1 MTGYLLSVLAA
12 IAAFFVAA
20 GLVRFVFQ
28 RKFLGQKVV
37 SLSKGSGNSKLRRQR
52 GFVRSDAH
60 KSRRNTAHGSGSIR
74 KPWGW

>member
-12 IAAFFVAA
+12 IAALILAVC
-20 GLVRFVFQ
+20 LYRVVLQ
-28 RKFLGQKVV
+28 KKFLGQKVF
-37 SLSKGSGNSKLRRQR
+37 SFSRGSGHSKPRHQR
-52 GFVRSDAH
+52 GFVRSNAH

>member
-1 MTGYLLSVLAA
+1 MTGYLLPVLAA
-12 IAAFFVAA
+12 IAALFVAVC
-20 GLVRFVFQ
+20 LYRVVFQ
-28 RKFLGQKVV
+28 KKFLGHKVF
-37 SLSKGSGNSKLRRQR
+37 SLSKGNGHSKPRHQR